1 MIFFMDVDE
10 KSTFHLNSR
19 HEYRNTKPIEE
30 PRSEL
35 RGMRSLFRFKFQ
47 MFKLITQFVLD
58 KERLLD

>member
-10 KSTFHLNSR
+10 KSTFHLNSK

-30 PRSEL
+30 PRS
-35 RGMRSLFRFKFQ
+35 SLFRFKFQ